1 MKRQIRSD
9 YYLYGMDDGFWTK
22 DDMMEFAS
30 ELEDVLETDLGLDAP
45 KFYDGWIEDNVMH
58 LTFRDD
64 NDFDY
69 DYETKI
75 DMRKIKK
82 PRDLQKYV
90 PQFAKAFE
98 DQYVEYQSYL

>member
-1 MKRQIRSD
+1 MLTFSKIELLSE
-9 YYLYGMDDGFWTK
+9 T
-22 DDMMEFAS
+22 FA
-30 ELEDVLETDLGLDAP
+30 EEDVLEADLGSDAP

-58 LTFRDD
+58 LTFRDN

-82 PRDLQKYV
+82 PRDLQKYI